1 MQTIGERFEDM
12 RKRKGVSIREAAEA
26 TKIRG
31 DYLQK
36 FESNQFDIGL
46 SDIYVRGFLRGYAQ
60 FLQLPSDRIVNDYA
74 SLVQGESRP
83 RQPNREVYG
92 RMDLSISTAEDRA
105 ERAAAAAPDS
115 PPADAAHPTPH
126 APRRRVNPMPAGPSI
141 DPALVFKGIIGLAV
155 LLVVLL
161 IIWAAKS
168 LFGGGSTA
176 AEHAPAVAVAPA
188 PAVDAS
194 VAVIALDPVRVKV
207 ARQSDGTELFQGQL
221 EKGERREFPNVP
233 LWITATAL
241 ESIHLEFKGKQ
252 FMIPRKGYDRVSVDA
267 NQFGK

>member
-36 FESNQFDIGL
+36 FEGNQFDIGL
-46 SDIYVRGFLRGYAQ
+46 SDIYVRGFLRSYAQ
-60 FLQLPSDRIVNDYA
+60 FLQLPADRILNDFT

-105 ERAAAAAPDS
+105 AAAPGGDAAS
-115 PPADAAHPTPH
+115 ADAAHAAPHVPRQRGNAMPT
-126 APRRRVNPMPAGPSI
+126 GPSLN
-141 DPALVFKGIIGLAV
+141 PALVFKGIIGLAV
-155 LLVVLL
+155 LLLVLL
-161 IIWAAKS
+161 LIWVIKS
-168 LFGGGSTA
+168 LFGSSSVKVERA
-176 AEHAPAVAVAPA
+176 APATVVAPA
-188 PAVDAS
+188 TES
-194 VAVIALDPVRVKV
+194 GLAVIALDPVRVKV
-207 ARQSDGTELFQGQL
+207 ARQSDGAELFQGQL
-221 EKGERREFPNVP
+221 ERNERREFPNVP

-241 ESIHLEFKGKQ
+241 ESIHLEYKGKQ
-252 FMIPRKGYDRVSVDA
+252 FMIPRKGYDRVPVDA

>member
-46 SDIYVRGFLRGYAQ
+46 SDIYVRGFLRSYAQ

-74 SLVQGESRP
+74 SLAQGESRP

-105 ERAAAAAPDS
+105 EPSADS
-115 PPADAAHPTPH
+115 PAADAAHPTPH
-126 APRRRVNPMPAGPSI
+126 AARRRSTPPPAGPSL
-141 DPALVFKGIIGLAV
+141 DPALVFKGIIALAV
-155 LLVVLL
+155 VLVVLL

-168 LFGGGSTA
+168 IFGGGGSSTA
-176 AEHAPAVAVAPA
+176 ERAPAVTVAAA
-188 PAVDAS
+188 PVPEATLG
-194 VAVIALDPVRVKV
+194 VIALDPVRVKV

-241 ESIHLEFKGKQ
+241 ESIHLEYRGKQ